1 MPIGNHN
8 IALLDLNSYHA
19 FEGSN
24 LCGVCGQNLVIT
36 SMKHPKNQV
45 PELHA
50 EYNIIRIL
58 ITSTSQQS
66 RSGHMYIVVCA
77 E

>member
-24 LCGVCGQNLVIT
+24 QCGENLVIT

-77 E
+77 D